1 MSSDWLLGADRHE
14 TAADH
19 IYAAAAD
26 LIARHGFDRL
36 TVDTV
41 ARHAHCSRA
50 TVYRHTGGATHL
62 RETVLTRAATR
73 ITDAV
78 DHAIVDRTGPD
89 RAYAALTVA
98 LRELRAEPVIT
109 AFLSSEHGPRAAV
122 TFAQSPALN
131 HIAAEF
137 TGTHSG
143 DTLTTTWLIRS
154 VLQLLLWPTDPATEN
169 LLLQRFLIPT
179 LTHRDI
185 PDSRGAGG
193 SGHPA
198 PNSART

>member
-26 LIARHGFDRL
+26 LITRHGFDCL

-50 TVYRHTGGATHL
+50 TVYRHTGGAMHL

-73 ITDAV
+73 ITDV
-78 DHAIVDRTGPD
+78 VDRVMADHTGPD

-98 LRELRAEPVIT
+98 LREIRTEPVVL

-131 HIAAEF
+131 RLAAEF
-137 TGTHSG
+137 TGSHPG
-143 DTLTTTWLIRS
+143 DLLTTTWLIRS
-154 VLQLLLWPTDPATEN
+154 VLQLLLWPTDPDTES
-169 LLLQRFLIPT
+169 LLLQQFLLPSLSRRESIPE
-179 LTHRDI
+179 RDQ
-185 PDSRGAGG
+185 
-193 SGHPA
+193 
-198 PNSART
+198 